1 MTLISSSI
9 AILIEK
15 LNNCKLH
22 KLERNEEMDGVEF
35 LEIKDF
41 INHYGFFLVRPLALP
56 LVGITT
62 PYL

>member
-22 KLERNEEMDGVEF
+22 RLERNEEMDGIEF
-35 LEIKDF
+35 LEMKDF
-41 INHYGFFLVRPLALP
+41 INHYGFFFWSGR
-56 LVGITT
+56 
-62 PYL
+62 